1 MQPGKRLT
9 LSGAFWESPESQQH
23 NASLRVRRIKNGAM
37 LLANEIKPGLNAVFK
52 GQMNP
57 SREGALCVRP
67 AFVRIN
73 AVRTSAG
80 KRH

>member
-37 LLANEIKPGLNAVFK
+37 LLANEINLFLRVDFLGW
-52 GQMNP
+52 
-57 SREGALCVRP
+57 
-67 AFVRIN
+67 
-73 AVRTSAG
+73 
-80 KRH
+80 